1 MVVIGCIWLIGNILY
16 PLFIEQYNSMALRRY
31 ENASGEIT
39 MQVSEGGTTKLNT
52 IVNQVS
58 QTVNTKTTNFFNVF
72 KEAFANNQPKK
83 EVNYQK
89 DTTTGDYKIQ

>member
-1 MVVIGCIWLIGNILY
+1 
-16 PLFIEQYNSMALRRY
+16 MALRKY

-39 MQVSEGGTTKLNT
+39 IQVSEGDTTKLNT

-58 QTVNTKTTNFFNVF
+58 QTVSTKTTNFFNVF

-83 EVNYQK
+83 EVIYQK
-89 DTTTGDYKIQ
+89 DTATGEYRIQ